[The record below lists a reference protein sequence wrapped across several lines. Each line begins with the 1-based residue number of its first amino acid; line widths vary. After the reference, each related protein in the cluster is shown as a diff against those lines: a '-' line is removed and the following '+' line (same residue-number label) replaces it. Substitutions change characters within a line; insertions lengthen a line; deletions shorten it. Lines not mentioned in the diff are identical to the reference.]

1 MKVNV
6 TQQDIERGR
15 ISINARCGCPIWH
28 ALVRVLGLAT
38 GKDLLIPHYGEA
50 WLGARVR
57 LPLTRRAQEWQK
69 DGIRDPANLV
79 PFSFNTKIKGA

>member
-1 MKVNV
+1 MKVTV
-6 TQQDIERGR
+6 TQKDIDEGRER
-15 ISINARCGCPIWH
+15 INSRCGCPIWH

-50 WLGARVR
+50 RLGAMVSI
-57 LPLTRRAQEWQK
+57 PLTRRAQTWQK
-69 DGIRDPANLV
+69 DGIRDSANLV